1 MRQLISALAIL
12 LFLSGCAAQ
21 GGGLKV
27 PKRVTEVCDSS
38 GIAPSFVKYGES
50 HLSAKAVQNIRNKKK
65 WRIKLQADN
74 DYKDAIVTITG
85 KTADAN
91 WIAASGKASVSAELF
106 ICVPDGLAIDSEYYY
121 SVTVQGVGYIDPRA
135 KVVN

>member
-1 MRQLISALAIL
+1 MQRLTSTLATL
-12 LFLSGCAAQ
+12 LLLLGCAAQ
-21 GGGLKV
+21 SSSLAV
-27 PKRVTEVCDSS
+27 PKRVTEICDSS
-38 GIAPSFVKYGES
+38 GIAPSFVKYGEA
-50 HLSAKAVQNIRNKKK
+50 HLSAKAVQNIRKNKK

-74 DYKDAIVTITG
+74 DYEDAIVTITG

-91 WIAASGKASVSAELF
+91 WIAASGKASDSSELF
-106 ICVPDGLAIDSEYYY
+106 ICVPDGLTTGNEYYY

>member
-1 MRQLISALAIL
+1 MRQLLSALAIL
-12 LFLSGCAAQ
+12 LFLSGCTAQ
-21 GGGLKV
+21 SGGLKV

-38 GIAPSFVKYGES
+38 GIAPSWVKYGEA
-50 HLSAKAVQNIRNKKK
+50 HLSVKKVQNIKKKKK
-65 WRIKLQADN
+65 WRIKLQADSG
-74 DYKDAIVTITG
+74 YEDAVVTITG

-91 WIAASGKASVSAELF
+91 WISASGMESVSDELF
-106 ICVPDGLAIDSEYYY
+106 ICVPDGLNVDDEFYY